1 MLSHTL
7 QFALLLTLLTNLIHH
22 LWVKAASRKEELSH
36 WERYGAVY
44 LVTVAS
50 IMMMLQ
56 PTLYVFKDIGCPAS
70 CVLRD
75 HPIML
80 SVITHTGY
88 ILLLIGIC
96 LATDLVDN
104 LRAKMGSSRPAEA

>member
-7 QFALLLTLLTNLIHH
+7 QFALLLTLLSNLIHH
-22 LWVKAASRKEELSH
+22 LLVKASARKQEQSH
-36 WERYGAVY
+36 WERYGPIY

-50 IMMMLQ
+50 VMMMLQ

-75 HPIML
+75 HPMLL
-80 SVITHTGY
+80 SVITHIGY
-88 ILLLIGIC
+88 ILLVIGIC

-104 LRAKMGSSRPAEA
+104 LRSQMGWSRSPEA